1 MHGYLSRRLEEKLEK
16 SLKRSPVVA
25 ILGPRQCGKSTLAKS
40 YLTKIKGKQKII
52 YLDLQNRSDLNKLN
66 ELELFFDEYRDHLI
80 CFDEIQLYPELF
92 YKLRSEIDKDR
103 HNARFL
109 ILGSASRDLIRQSS
123 ESLAGRIAYLEL
135 TPLLFTEILDT
146 KETLSL
152 KEEHKHWLRGGFPDS
167 FLAEN
172 DEDSYEWREDFIK
185 TFLERDIPQLGF
197 QINTNAMKRF
207 WQLLSHYHGQTLN
220 YSKIAEV
227 SELSIPSVKNYL
239 DLLEATYMIRLLQPY
254 EANLKK
260 RLIKSPK
267 LYIRDSGLFHNLI
280 KVDNFASL
288 LAHPCLGASWEA
300 YAIENILNHFK
311 NPEAYFMRSSNGAEL
326 DLIVKTRKNKLLAF
340 EFKASKAP
348 KLSRGFYEM
357 MTSIKID
364 EAYLISPVEN
374 SYPYKQNIRVANL
387 NLELADN

>member
-1 MHGYLSRRLEEKLEK
+1 
-16 SLKRSPVVA
+16 
-25 ILGPRQCGKSTLAKS
+25 
-40 YLTKIKGKQKII
+40 
-52 YLDLQNRSDLNKLN
+52 
-66 ELELFFDEYRDHLI
+66 
-80 CFDEIQLYPELF
+80 
-92 YKLRSEIDKDR
+92 
-103 HNARFL
+103 
-109 ILGSASRDLIRQSS
+109 
-123 ESLAGRIAYLEL
+123 
-135 TPLLFTEILDT
+135 
-146 KETLSL
+146 
-152 KEEHKHWLRGGFPDS
+152 
-167 FLAEN
+167 
-172 DEDSYEWREDFIK
+172 
-185 TFLERDIPQLGF
+185 
-197 QINTNAMKRF
+197 MKRF

-364 EAYLISPVEN
+364 EAYLISPVEG